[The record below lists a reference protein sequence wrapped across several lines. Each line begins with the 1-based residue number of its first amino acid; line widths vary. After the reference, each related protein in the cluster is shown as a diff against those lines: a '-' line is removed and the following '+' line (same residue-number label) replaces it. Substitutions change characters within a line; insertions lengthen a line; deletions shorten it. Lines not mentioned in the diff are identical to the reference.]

1 MKKIYC
7 TPATLVTTIHTQ
19 HLIAQSLLMGSG
31 EGKQVTDVTDVLVKE
46 NRTYRDYN
54 VWDDDWSN

>member
-1 MKKIYC
+1 MNKKTYIVPM
-7 TPATLVTTIHTQ
+7 TTTFTVHVESHLLEASIIIDGTKSATSTKGGW
-19 HLIAQSLLMGSG
+19 A
-31 EGKQVTDVTDVLVKE
+31 KE

>member
-1 MKKIYC
+1 MKKKYIS
-7 TPATLVTTIHTQ
+7 PTLLITKVNSVSM
-19 HLIAQSLLMGSG
+19 IAQSFRLNNTGSDG
-31 EGKQVTDVTDVLVKE
+31 TVLVKE